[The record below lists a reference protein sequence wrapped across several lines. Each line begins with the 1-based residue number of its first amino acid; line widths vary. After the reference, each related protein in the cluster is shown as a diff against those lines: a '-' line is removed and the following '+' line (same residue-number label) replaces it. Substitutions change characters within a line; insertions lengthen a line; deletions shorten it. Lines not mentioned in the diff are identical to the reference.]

1 MSSNAALPSRPQ
13 ASLLSII
20 PGSMMSLRQLSKLLT
35 LCHPLVFGT
44 TIISNAGRLW
54 NSAGTL
60 FEGQRRTEGNGLP
73 TAGTVTN
80 RVEF

>member
-1 MSSNAALPSRPQ
+1 MSSNAVLPTRPQ
-13 ASLLSII
+13 VCLLSII
-20 PGSMMSLRQLSKLLT
+20 PGSMTLLRQFSKLLT

-60 FEGQRRTEGNGLP
+60 FEGQRRTEGNGFP
-73 TAGTVTN
+73 TAGTVTS